1 MLPKITSIYR
11 FPAHLNCRCKGKLLM
26 QSLCILCRL
35 LLEFPLLLT
44 MQLYLCSS
52 GAEY

>member
-1 MLPKITSIYR
+1 MLLKITSVYY
-11 FPAHLNCRCKGKLLM
+11 FPAHLQCRCKGKLLM

-44 MQLYLCSS
+44 MQLYLCGS